1 MTQTDSEKRFPGRIA
16 VMGGGSWATA
26 LAKLL
31 LKKCDS
37 ILWYMRRDDRIEEF
51 QRLGHNPAYLT
62 DVTFDINRIEFSSDI
77 NEVATK
83 ADTLL
88 LVMPSPYFKSH
99 MEKLTAD
106 ISDKH
111 IVLFSCGLADPEDP
125 ENVAHIESGLE
136 KVLTPEMRGKIKQF
150 HLRGGIDYSHLGLK
164 HRAMMAMLRRVMLKK
179 GYDNLRGEDQMMLDT
194 YGGTV
199 DFTDRVSLAPLLNYV
214 RALS

>member
-1 MTQTDSEKRFPGRIA
+1 MNILVSYGSKYGTTKRYAQWIAEELACDLADSRDVSPERLKTYDVIIH
-16 VMGGGSWATA
+16 GGGLYAGGLSGINTI
-26 LAKLL
+26 AK
-31 LKKCDS
+31 
-37 ILWYMRRDDRIEEF
+37 
-51 QRLGHNPAYLT
+51 N
-62 DVTFDINRIEFSSDI
+62 FD
-77 NEVATK
+77 A
-83 ADTLL
+83 
-88 LVMPSPYFKSH
+88 
-99 MEKLTAD
+99 

-164 HRAMMAMLRRVMLKK
+164 HRAMMAMLRTVMLKK